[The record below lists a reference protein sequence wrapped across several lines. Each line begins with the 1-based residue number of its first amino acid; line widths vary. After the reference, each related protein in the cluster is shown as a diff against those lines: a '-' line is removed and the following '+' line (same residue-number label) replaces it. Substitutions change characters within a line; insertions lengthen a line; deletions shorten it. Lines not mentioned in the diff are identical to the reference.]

1 MALHC
6 MTCYQDIQFVGLTDV
21 AVSVPSTAG
30 TLIKSLHT
38 KKGEEKARKQLKVL
52 GVTFNVAFLW
62 DLFEWFFSGY
72 VLLNAMLPTSRAY
85 HPNVAFACS
94 VDTSC

>member
-1 MALHC
+1 MAPHC
-6 MTCYQDIQFVGLTDV
+6 ITCYQENPFVWLINV
-21 AVSVPSTAG
+21 AMSVPVTAG

-52 GVTFNVAFLW
+52 GVTFSVAFLW

-72 VLLNAMLPTSRAY
+72 VLLTAILPTSCA
-85 HPNVAFACS
+85 
-94 VDTSC
+94 